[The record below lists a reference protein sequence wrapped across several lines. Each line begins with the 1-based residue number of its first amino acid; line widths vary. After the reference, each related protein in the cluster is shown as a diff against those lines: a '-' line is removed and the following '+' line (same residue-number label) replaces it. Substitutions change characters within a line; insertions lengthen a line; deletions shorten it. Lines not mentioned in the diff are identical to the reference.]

1 MQRNFCLRL
10 LLIVVFADLN
20 DPADAATV
28 GTVKICKEGTAEEYG
43 DAKWWAQEV
52 VVPAG
57 MVFVD
62 IGMNGDK
69 TAPPIKLRVI
79 TLQTATLGGSN
90 KCKVV
95 SAAIANK
102 TERFGANFGTAHV
115 GPLFNSISPNDDR
128 VLTVEGQS
136 TTEGKLAG
144 RKMAP
149 YDGDLPMVE
158 MTIQTQLR

>member
-1 MQRNFCLRL
+1 MQRNSGLPL
-10 LLIVVFADLN
+10 LLMVAFACPN
-20 DPADAATV
+20 DPANAASV

-102 TERFGANFGTAHV
+102 TERFGDNFGTAHV
-115 GPLFNSISPNDDR
+115 GPLITSISPSDDR

-136 TTEGKLAG
+136 TTEGKLPG

-149 YDGDLPMVE
+149 YDGDLPIVE
-158 MTIQTQLR
+158 VTIQSQLR